1 MRSHGGCPARF
12 RVPRCISQQLCSC
25 QLPGQQRL
33 KDGISAAAILGFPS
47 TARAAFV
54 PVLTLFTV
62 QDGVCG
68 NVRAWLELVGC
79 ACGGA
84 IISVGI
90 EK

>member
-1 MRSHGGCPARF
+1 MRSHHSCLARL
-12 RVPRCISQQLCSC
+12 RCISQQLCSC

-33 KDGISAAAILGFPS
+33 KDGISAAAAILGLSS

-54 PVLTLFTV
+54 PILTLFTI
-62 QDGVCG
+62 QNGVCG